1 MHLFVDARSPIP
13 IRRQLTEQ
21 VKHFIDDG
29 SFPRNQALPSIRQLA
44 STLAVNPNTVARV
57 IEHLK
62 RDGYVHARRGK
73 GVFVAPDPPARPS
86 PSLREAFLRDVT
98 IRGAALG
105 MTADDVAVG
114 VSSLA
119 RVRPAPLRQS
129 VKVLLVECSD
139 EALDFFA
146 EQIETRLPVRVD
158 KVLPGDLPEA
168 VRRRKGANPWV
179 AAVTS
184 FFHLPDVERR
194 LGGRSI
200 PIVPLLAKAHLET
213 LRRLAQ
219 LPPGTRVGV
228 VSADAET
235 THNLEHSIV
244 GAGLPNIV
252 VVGSCAANRP
262 ALKTLVQQV
271 EVVVCPTACAERVR
285 SLAGGTMQ
293 IVIED
298 RALDARTI
306 EMLAAILI
314 GQDDDGTFPASRS
327 VRRGPSGPPTRPQP
341 ASRRAGRAT
350 RPGA

>member
-1 MHLFVDARSPIP
+1 MHLHVDAHSPIP

-29 SFPRNQALPSIRQLA
+29 SFPRNRALPSIRRLA
-44 STLAVNPNTVARV
+44 SALAVNPNTIARV
-57 IEHLK
+57 IEDLK
-62 RDGYVHARRGK
+62 REGYVHARRGK

-86 PSLREAFLRDVT
+86 PSLREAFLREVT
-98 IRGAALG
+98 MRGAALG

-119 RVRPAPLRQS
+119 RVRPAPLRQP
-129 VKVLLVECSD
+129 VQVLLVECSN

-146 EQIETRLPVRVD
+146 KQIEAHLPVRAD
-158 KVLPGDLPEA
+158 KVLPGDLPAA
-168 VRRRKGANPWV
+168 VGQRKSAHRWV

-184 FFHLPDVERR
+184 FFHLPDVERC
-194 LGGRSI
+194 LGRKKV

-219 LPPGTRVGV
+219 LPPGTRIGI
-228 VSADAET
+228 VSEDAET

-252 VVGSCAANRP
+252 VVGACAVNRP
-262 ALKTLVQQV
+262 NLKALVRRV
-271 EVVVCPTACAERVR
+271 EVVVCPTTCADRVR
-285 SLAGGTMQ
+285 PLASAAIQ
-293 IVIED
+293 IVIDD
-298 RALDARTI
+298 RALDPRAV

-314 GQDDDGTFPASRS
+314 GQDG
-327 VRRGPSGPPTRPQP
+327 GGTRPK
-341 ASRRAGRAT
+341 T
-350 RPGA
+350 